1 MIIRTLLLLVTALP
15 ATTFAAEHIDAA
27 PLGSLY
33 QQDANRFYEP
43 SQLIKLESENESF
56 YVFHQE
62 YMAAAR
68 EGIVILLPDMQ
79 TPPLNNS
86 GISFLAKRLSDDG
99 YDTYTLTPPDLS
111 YAPSL
116 LEQDIALPDA
126 EKPAQQ
132 TLAPISESNLDEYK
146 MALISRFE
154 VLYNTLSMTQTEKL
168 VVVAFGNSAGLFGE
182 HLATLPNLRID
193 AFAVVSPQLPNATR
207 QKHLASNLSLIS
219 PALLDVYYSFDN
231 PIVVDNTPDRA
242 RWARKTVNLIIANGS
257 FLEKKPIHS
266 NIKGSERSYSV
277 FYASYSVSS

>member
-1 MIIRTLLLLVTALP
+1 MIIRTLLLLATSISI
-15 ATTFAAEHIDAA
+15 TTFAAEHIDAA

-116 LEQDIALPDA
+116 LEQDIVLPDA
-126 EKPAQQ
+126 EKPVQK
-132 TLAPISESNLDEYK
+132 LISPISESNLDEYK
-146 MALISRFE
+146 MALVSRFE

-182 HLATLPNLRID
+182 YLATLPNLRID

-231 PIVVDNTPDRA
+231 PIVVDNTQDRA
-242 RWARKTVNLIIANGS
+242 RWARKNSKLDYRQRELFGEKTDPLQHQRLRKELLG
-257 FLEKKPIHS
+257 FL
-266 NIKGSERSYSV
+266 RV
-277 FYASYSVSS
+277 L